1 MNGSNRVN
9 FTNTAEMQGIPFNPG
24 VAEATV
30 GKVAGNEHNFDDDTK
45 RFRLA
50 GDDYNGD
57 GMLGK
62 KGPLT
67 IPFDKN
73 SLAVRELEYAIKLV
87 NKLDRPL
94 TDIEIYE
101 DVQNTGG
108 RLFMTMITGNL
119 VGVGSRANLNLSQ
132 LELRGYKADGTYDV
146 IPLTNN
152 GAAWLFKGEV
162 NADSKAKLQSYLDQI
177 NQGTLDPANAGAVD
191 PKYKRVGLYLKDFT
205 LAPSANL
212 EFNLKMMFIN
222 PFGETYNDRPINN
235 TVKADVNRVNEDG
248 SKTKMDLSGSWNS
261 YFTPF
266 TEKVWLGKE
275 TRNQRV
281 GMPNERFTARV
292 GFRLDTLSGARY
304 LKNPTFVDLLPTGV
318 SYDQLT
324 HVDPIVGSKPVQSV
338 EFIKNYN
345 ETGRDAVKI
354 VLP

>member
-108 RLFMTMITGNL
+108 RLFMTMITGSL

-191 PKYKRVGLYLKDFT
+191 PGSIPQGFHTRTFGKLRV
-205 LAPSANL
+205 
-212 EFNLKMMFIN
+212 
-222 PFGETYNDRPINN
+222 
-235 TVKADVNRVNEDG
+235 
-248 SKTKMDLSGSWNS
+248 
-261 YFTPF
+261 
-266 TEKVWLGKE
+266 
-275 TRNQRV
+275 
-281 GMPNERFTARV
+281 
-292 GFRLDTLSGARY
+292 
-304 LKNPTFVDLLPTGV
+304 
-318 SYDQLT
+318 
-324 HVDPIVGSKPVQSV
+324 
-338 EFIKNYN
+338 
-345 ETGRDAVKI
+345 
-354 VLP
+354 